1 MPAVTPW
8 SSTPGGSPRQPWA
21 PRRAATVN
29 LPPSQGWTPADA
41 LLLAAVELRAH
52 GHRTEGDTVLAQ
64 ARDWLATRP
73 PAEVASEPHRYRVAL
88 VSYTAGRLDDARR
101 EFERLAA
108 RRGPGRSDSLA
119 AAAVMGDGWDQ
130 MDYLGYLGA
139 IAARQG
145 NREQALRVDSALA
158 GVKRPY
164 IFGRHAV
171 WRARIQALLGE
182 REGAVAL
189 LRDAFAQGYPH
200 AHALHVDLA
209 FDALRDYAPF
219 RELVKPKE

>member
-1 MPAVTPW
+1 AA
-8 SSTPGGSPRQPWA
+8 SGGSGRSG
-21 PRRAATVN
+21 RRA
-29 LPPSQGWTPADA
+29 G
-41 LLLAAVELRAH
+41 
-52 GHRTEGDTVLAQ
+52 
-64 ARDWLATRP
+64 
-73 PAEVASEPHRYRVAL
+73 
-88 VSYTAGRLDDARR
+88 
-101 EFERLAA
+101 
-108 RRGPGRSDSLA
+108 
-119 AAAVMGDGWDQ
+119 AAVMWDGRDQ
-130 MDYLGYLGA
+130 VDYLGYLGA

-164 IFGRHAV
+164 MFGRHAV

-209 FDALRDYAPF
+209 FEVLRDYAPF